1 MQDMKILVQNS
12 TLEINNKRKGREK
25 RFTKAVTVRIQ
36 NVPGMAPSKTC
47 SYNYRL
53 LSKGSSRLKTMPLG

>member
-1 MQDMKILVQNS
+1 MKILVQNS
-12 TLEINNKRKGREK
+12 TLEINNKRKGK
-25 RFTKAVTVRIQ
+25 GKKIYKAVTVRIQ